1 MNDANADQRAAWNGE
16 SGDRWV
22 ATADRRDAVLAPVG
36 EALLETAAIAP
47 GERVLDIGCGCGAT
61 TIASARDAGPTGH
74 VLGVDLSAPM
84 LALAAQRA
92 ETIPTVDLLQADA
105 QTFHRTER
113 FDITISRFG
122 TMFFDHPVAAFD
134 NIAQQLTSGG
144 RLCIATWQPLD
155 ANEWLVV
162 PGAALLRYGS
172 LPGEASADGPGM
184 FAQSDP
190 AVIEQV
196 LREAG
201 FREITTV
208 ARTVALR
215 LGATIDDAI
224 DHLTDSGP
232 GRAVL
237 ETVPAED
244 HTHALAAVADALRPH
259 HHPNEG
265 VILDAG
271 ILLTTGRTKR

>member
-1 MNDANADQRAAWNGE
+1 MH
-16 SGDRWV
+16 
-22 ATADRRDAVLAPVG
+22 RD
-36 EALLETAAIAP
+36 
-47 GERVLDIGCGCGAT
+47 
-61 TIASARDAGPTGH
+61 
-74 VLGVDLSAPM
+74 
-84 LALAAQRA
+84 LAAARRQRVA
-92 ETIPTVDLLQADA
+92 CG
-105 QTFHRTER
+105 
-113 FDITISRFG
+113 SRRG
-122 TMFFDHPVAAFD
+122 APA
-134 NIAQQLTSGG
+134 L
-144 RLCIATWQPLD
+144 RLP
-155 ANEWLVV
+155 
-162 PGAALLRYGS
+162 P
-172 LPGEASADGPGM
+172 
-184 FAQSDP
+184 
-190 AVIEQV
+190 VIEQV

-215 LGATIDDAI
+215 LGATTDDAI

-244 HTHALAAVADALRPH
+244 HTHALAAVADALRPY